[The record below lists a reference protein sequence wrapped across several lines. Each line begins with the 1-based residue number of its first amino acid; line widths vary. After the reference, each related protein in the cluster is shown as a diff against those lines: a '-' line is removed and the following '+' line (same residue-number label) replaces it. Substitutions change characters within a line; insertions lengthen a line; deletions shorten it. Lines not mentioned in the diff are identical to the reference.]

1 VTVTDYRSVVVD
13 GPDDA
18 GVVTVTL
25 NRPHAANALD
35 EAMHDELIDVA
46 RRLRSP
52 RDARAVVLTGAG
64 RCFCAGGDLAF
75 IRRLATDDDHRVR
88 TLELGVHLVHD
99 WLSIRPPVVTALNG
113 HAIGFGATLGLLGD
127 IVYMADNA
135 LIADPHVRAGVV
147 AGDGGALLWPILM
160 GPSRAKE
167 YLMTGDSLDA
177 HGAYELGLV
186 NHVEPAAEVVEAAT
200 TMARRL
206 AAGPLHAIA
215 WTKQAVN
222 AQLLRQA
229 ATVLPLSLALEGRT
243 MAQHD
248 VREGTA
254 ALAERRAPVWP
265 SATAMNDGS

>member
-75 IRRLATDDDHRVR
+75 IRVR

-243 MAQHD
+243 MAQ
-248 VREGTA
+248 
-254 ALAERRAPVWP
+254 RRAPVWP